1 MGGIRVIGCP
11 PIVTET
17 DRREHFLGYIFN
29 DQRIGPGMTI
39 PGWIRSS
46 PTLQLALH
54 ACRRHFAYAAIFSA
68 LLNLLIIAPML
79 YMLQV
84 YDRVLPTQGQT
95 TLFLLTLALVIALVT
110 MAALEAIRS
119 RLLVRASIE
128 LDRAMSGKIIRA
140 TLTRPDSAQRISRQ
154 ALREF
159 DVLRH
164 AITGPAIHGLLDAPW
179 VPIYILVAFL
189 LHPWIGVLALGGTLL
204 VVFLAWRSEAATR
217 EPLQQANTAAG
228 RAYALYDNSVASA
241 DVARS
246 LGLREALVTGHVGD
260 RATILDLQSEAG
272 LTSSRLTAESKFA
285 RLLLQSLALG
295 VGALLAINA
304 SVSPGA
310 VFAAMFIV
318 GRAMAPIDQLIGSW
332 RTIVQAR
339 GAITVLDELFLQ
351 TPPDI
356 ARTRLPA
363 PEGRLDVEGLTVMGQ
378 YQKPILYNV
387 SFRVMPGEVV
397 AIVGPSGAGK
407 STLVRAIAGAQRA
420 DHGTIRFDN
429 GDQRDWDPEMLAKH
443 VGFMPQE
450 TALFAGTI
458 KDNISRFR
466 SRIDPSAHDIDELS
480 IAAAKSAGAHEMIQ
494 LLPDGYDHRLQAGGK
509 GLSAGQAQ
517 RIALARALFESPR
530 YVILDEPNA
539 SLDAEG
545 DAQLADTLAQLKSA
559 GKTILVVAHRLSLLP
574 VVDKILAIRD
584 GRLAMYGARDEVMRV
599 IAPQQRVSARG

>member
-1 MGGIRVIGCP
+1 
-11 PIVTET
+11 
-17 DRREHFLGYIFN
+17 
-29 DQRIGPGMTI
+29 MTI
-39 PGWIRSS
+39 SGWVRSS
-46 PTLQLALH
+46 PTLQMALR
-54 ACRRHFAYAAIFSA
+54 ACRQHFAYAAIFSA
-68 LLNLLIIAPML
+68 LLNLLIFAPML

-95 TLFLLTLALVIALVT
+95 TLYLLTLALAIALGA
-110 MAALEAIRS
+110 MAGLEAIRS

-128 LDRAMSGKIIRA
+128 LDRSMSGKIIRA

-159 DVLRH
+159 DVLRQ
-164 AITGPAIHGLLDAPW
+164 AMTGPAIHGLLDAPW
-179 VPIYILVAFL
+179 VPIYIIVAFL
-189 LHPWIGVLALGGTLL
+189 VHPWIGALALGGTLL
-204 VVFLAWRSEAATR
+204 VVFLAWRSETATR
-217 EPLQQANTAAG
+217 EPLQQANAAAG

-241 DVARS
+241 DVARA
-246 LGLREALVTGHVGD
+246 LGLREAFVTGHVSD
-260 RATILDLQSEAG
+260 RATIIDLQSEAG
-272 LTSSRLTAESKFA
+272 LTAARLTAESKFV

-304 SVSPGA
+304 SISPGA
-310 VFAAMFIV
+310 VFASMFIV

-332 RTIVQAR
+332 RSIVQAR
-339 GAITVLDELFLQ
+339 GSITVLDELFFQL
-351 TPPDI
+351 PPDI
-356 ARTRLPA
+356 SKTRLPT
-363 PEGRLDVEGLTVMGQ
+363 PEGRLDVESLTVMGKS
-378 YQKPILYNV
+378 QKPILYNV

-407 STLVRAIAGAQRA
+407 STLVRAIAGAQRP

-429 GDQRDWDPEMLAKH
+429 GEQRDWDPELLAKH

-466 SRIDPSAHDIDELS
+466 SRIDPAGHDIDELA
-480 IAAAKSAGAHEMIQ
+480 IAAAKLAGAHEMIQ
-494 LLPDGYDHRLQAGGK
+494 LLPDGYDHRLEAGGK

-545 DAQLADTLAQLKSA
+545 EAQLTDTLEQLKAA
-559 GKTILVVAHRLSLLP
+559 GATILVVAHRLSLLA
-574 VVDKILAIRD
+574 VVDKLLVIRN
-584 GRLAMYGARDEVMRV
+584 GAVAMYGARDEVMRV
-599 IAPQQRVSARG
+599 IAPPQRVSAQG